1 MSEIMAKILG
11 FKLLSLPL
19 GSVIE
24 GFTNWL
30 TSNFY
35 YQFRTISAIF
45 KATIE
50 GIDSF
55 LILIP
60 PPVFIAVVG
69 LVAWKVR
76 SIKVAIFVSAGML
89 FLLSI
94 GLWEEVM
101 LTLSMVATAVLF
113 SLLVAIPTGIFA
125 AHVKGVFP
133 IIRPILDFMQTIPA
147 YVYLLPA
154 IMLFGLGTVPGV
166 IATMI
171 FAIPPPLRLTY
182 LGITEVPKERKEA
195 GEAFGASTW
204 QMLTEIELPSAFP
217 NIMLGINQCIM
228 MALSMVVLAALIG
241 AGGLGK
247 TVWEAL
253 SLLEIG
259 NAFEAGLG
267 IVIIAMVLDRLLGT
281 SK

>member
-1 MSEIMAKILG
+1 MHEIIAEILG
-11 FKLLSLPL
+11 FKLPHIPL

-24 GFTNWL
+24 SFTEWL

-35 YQFRTISAIF
+35 NEFRTISAIF
-45 KATIE
+45 KSTIE
-50 GIDSF
+50 GIEFF
-55 LILIP
+55 LIVIP
-60 PPVFIAVVG
+60 PPVFIALVG
-69 LVAWKVR
+69 LIAWKVR
-76 SIKVAIFVSAGML
+76 SIKVATFVSLGML
-89 FLLSI
+89 FMLSI

-101 LTLSMVATAVLF
+101 LTLAMVATAVLF
-113 SLLVAIPTGIFA
+113 SLLVAIPTGILA

-204 QMLTEIELPSAFP
+204 QMLREIELPSAFP

-247 TVWEAL
+247 IVWEAL

-281 SK
+281 TK

>member
-1 MSEIMAKILG
+1 MDTIVAQILN
-11 FKLLSLPL
+11 FTLPRLPL
-19 GSVIE
+19 GPVIE
-24 GFTNWL
+24 NFTDWL

-35 YQFRTISAIF
+35 HQFRTISAIF
-45 KATIE
+45 KTTIE
-50 GIDSF
+50 GIELF
-55 LILIP
+55 LVLIP
-60 PPVFIAVVG
+60 PPVFIAIVA
-69 LVAWKVR
+69 LVAWKLR
-76 SIKVAIFVSAGML
+76 SIKVATFIAAGML
-89 FLLSI
+89 LMVSL
-94 GLWEEVM
+94 GLWEGAM
-101 LTLSMVATAVLF
+101 LTLAMVATAVLF
-113 SLLVAIPTGIFA
+113 SLIVAIPMGILS
-125 AHVKGVFP
+125 AHVQPVFSV
-133 IIRPILDFMQTIPA
+133 IRPILDFMQTIPA

-204 QMLTEIELPSAFP
+204 QMLKEIELPSAFP

-247 TVWEAL
+247 VVWEAL
-253 SLLEIG
+253 SLLRVGE
-259 NAFEAGLG
+259 AFEAGLG

-281 SK
+281 TK